1 MRYKKQSILIVS
13 LISIFLLV
21 QCNKFDVF
29 HHPVNKPALAQ
40 EGKEIF
46 RFDTYD
52 DEAFW
57 TDVLHIDKAIA
68 GSANGGFGP
77 GVSPRTALAVG
88 LKVDAK
94 ALPADV
100 VAGIKSGAISL

>member
-68 GSANGGFGP
+68 GSANEVHEP
-77 GVSPRTALAVG
+77 RVTLAVSVALARR
-88 LKVDAK
+88 
-94 ALPADV
+94 
-100 VAGIKSGAISL
+100 